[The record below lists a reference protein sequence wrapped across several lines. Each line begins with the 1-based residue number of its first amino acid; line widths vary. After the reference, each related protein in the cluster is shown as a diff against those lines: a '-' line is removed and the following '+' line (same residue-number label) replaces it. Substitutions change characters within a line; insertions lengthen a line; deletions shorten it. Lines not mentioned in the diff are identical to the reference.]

1 MPGAHG
7 LLVRQNFFLGGGGQI
22 SCIMGDVQVAYGID
36 KRDENWAELTFA
48 MTSGTVT
55 ADRAKKIGH

>member
-1 MPGAHG
+1 M
-7 LLVRQNFFLGGGGQI
+7 
-22 SCIMGDVQVAYGID
+22 AYGID